1 MDDQLYFIFNAGV
14 VIILSVQKTLDLVLR
29 TLEIHDV
36 VRTLRLLDFVRFI
49 LYWYVERSHI
59 RVTINL

>member
-1 MDDQLYFIFNAGV
+1 MDDQMYFIFNAGV
-14 VIILSVQKTLDLVLR
+14 VIILAVQKTLDLVLR
-29 TLEIHDV
+29 TLELHDV

-59 RVTINL
+59 WVTINL